1 MVEDAFL
8 YGNKSSV
15 GTGFFLGEPCYD
27 KMEST
32 RNDQPEKTAPEKDI
46 KEISINLYDVVL
58 LFLIFVII
66 GFVLYDLYFK

>member
-1 MVEDAFL
+1 MT
-8 YGNKSSV
+8 N
-15 GTGFFLGEPCYD
+15 
-27 KMEST
+27 
-32 RNDQPEKTAPEKDI
+32 QKTPLPKKET